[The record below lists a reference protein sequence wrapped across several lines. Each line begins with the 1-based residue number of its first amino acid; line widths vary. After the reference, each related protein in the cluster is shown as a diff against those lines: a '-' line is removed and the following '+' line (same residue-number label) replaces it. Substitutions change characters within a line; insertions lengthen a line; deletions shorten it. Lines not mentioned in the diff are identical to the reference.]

1 MALTL
6 GNKTT
11 TKQDLDDE
19 NLNNQT
25 GGVEETKLNLE
36 EEKKWF
42 QGVITRFANKVVSEP
57 TEQNIYLGIRNGG
70 KTIINLNKNPHQ
82 SGDSVVIGRIGKLAS
97 TSNHDDGINNIIL
110 LSPDGYKLENPN
122 EFKPQEELLSRNEFD
137 KILIQTFEKMV
148 RESPKLE
155 EDKSQKEDS
164 LPDDQYLKLF
174 RTYARMN
181 MMNKLPGTG
190 FYLVDVNNIINSYSV
205 GKLREILPDEEL
217 AKAVVKGIK

>member
-1 MALTL
+1 
-6 GNKTT
+6 
-11 TKQDLDDE
+11 
-19 NLNNQT
+19 
-25 GGVEETKLNLE
+25 
-36 EEKKWF
+36 
-42 QGVITRFANKVVSEP
+42 
-57 TEQNIYLGIRNGG
+57 
-70 KTIINLNKNPHQ
+70 
-82 SGDSVVIGRIGKLAS
+82 
-97 TSNHDDGINNIIL
+97 
-110 LSPDGYKLENPN
+110 
-122 EFKPQEELLSRNEFD
+122 
-137 KILIQTFEKMV
+137 MV